1 MPFKTLQLELKS
13 SKSAR
18 TIEGYFS
25 VFGNKDFDNEY
36 VLPGSMK
43 ASIAERFPRIP
54 LLWQHDP
61 RLVIGKPLV
70 MHEDSKGVYFKD
82 RIAKTPLGDE
92 ALILTS
98 SDDGGPY
105 IDGVSFGY
113 DIIDSGPHKDGVGL
127 KTLDVYE
134 HTLTTFPANDLAR
147 VQAVK
152 ERWAKLNGLY
162 LKAETISALAMSTSM
177 DKGPTSVA
185 SALSLLLDTSD
196 GNRGDVIEA
205 WAEALGVEVDVVF
218 SLLAGSPP
226 CPPVATLETMA
237 EILAIDVQVLLAAGN
252 RGGCEYELQDDV
264 IEVSETSDEGKDQE
278 VDLEVK
284 DEEKNEVQP
293 ESNNDDFIDLRDK
306 VAALSQALD
315 DMDDID
321 AMSDSIERFSAQLD
335 ELTPD

>member
-1 MPFKTLQLELKS
+1 
-13 SKSAR
+13 
-18 TIEGYFS
+18 
-25 VFGNKDFDNEY
+25 
-36 VLPGSMK
+36 
-43 ASIAERFPRIP
+43 
-54 LLWQHDP
+54 
-61 RLVIGKPLV
+61 
-70 MHEDSKGVYFKD
+70 
-82 RIAKTPLGDE
+82 
-92 ALILTS
+92 
-98 SDDGGPY
+98 
-105 IDGVSFGY
+105 
-113 DIIDSGPHKDGVGL
+113 
-127 KTLDVYE
+127 
-134 HTLTTFPANDLAR
+134 
-147 VQAVK
+147 
-152 ERWAKLNGLY
+152 
-162 LKAETISALAMSTSM
+162 
-177 DKGPTSVA
+177 
-185 SALSLLLDTSD
+185 
-196 GNRGDVIEA
+196 
-205 WAEALGVEVDVVF
+205 VEVDVVF

-284 DEEKNEVQP
+284 DEKKNEVQP